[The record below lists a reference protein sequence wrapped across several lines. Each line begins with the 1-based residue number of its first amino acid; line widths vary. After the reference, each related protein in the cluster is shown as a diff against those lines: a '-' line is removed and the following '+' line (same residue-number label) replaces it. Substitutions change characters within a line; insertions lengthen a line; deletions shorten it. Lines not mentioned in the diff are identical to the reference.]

1 MKFTVSK
8 DALLSRMKVA
18 KQVISSKNVLPALDN
33 FLFEVNDSTLTLIAS
48 DNETTLSLRMEL
60 MDCDTDGRIAIDA
73 KMLTDAMKEIPEQPL
88 VFFIDTDTWGVNVKY
103 RNGEFMMMGTDPVE
117 FPSVANL
124 DENAHTFTTSSDE
137 LLAGIK
143 NVLFAVANDELRP
156 VMNGIYFDVEGNK
169 ITLVASDGTML
180 ARRSTELKTEA
191 QRGAFILPKKP
202 ASVLGGVLAKQT
214 DDVTVQ
220 SDARNIRF
228 TVGNTTMVCRMIEGR
243 YPNYNSVIPQDNPLH
258 LTVSRQILISALKRV
273 SVFAS
278 QANSLVKFQIS
289 MGGVMLSCMDVDFST
304 SSNEQIDGEYNGS
317 NITIG
322 FKSTLL
328 LEILN
333 NLSTPDVRLEFLD
346 ATRAT
351 LLKPVDSDS
360 DITMLLMPM
369 QINV

>member
-8 DALLSRMKVA
+8 DALLSRMQVA
-18 KQVISSKNVLPALDN
+18 KQVISSKNVLPVLDN

-60 MDCDTDGRIAIDA
+60 MDCDTDGRIAINA

-88 VFFIDTDTWGVNVKY
+88 IFLINTDTLEINVKY
-103 RNGEFMMMGTDPVE
+103 QNGEFNMMGVEPVE
-117 FPSVANL
+117 FPSVVAL
-124 DENAHTFTTSSDE
+124 TEDAHTFTVPTGE

-156 VMNGIYFDVEGNK
+156 VMNGICFDVEGNK
-169 ITLVASDGTML
+169 MTLAASDGTL
-180 ARRSTELKTEA
+180 LVRRSTRLDSEA
-191 QRGAFILPKKP
+191 PRGLFILPKKP
-202 ASVLGGVLAKQT
+202 ASVLGGVLAKQAG
-214 DDVTVQ
+214 DVTIQ

-228 TVGNTTMVCRMIEGR
+228 TTGDTTMVCRMIEGR
-243 YPNYNSVIPQDNPLH
+243 YPNYNSVIPQDNSSILI
-258 LTVSRQILISALKRV
+258 VSRQALISALKRV

-278 QANSLVKFQIS
+278 PSNSLVKMQVS
-289 MGGVMLSCMDVDFST
+289 MGGVVLSCVDVDFST
-304 SSNEQIDGEYNGS
+304 SSKEQVACEYNGA
-317 NITIG
+317 NMTIG
-322 FKSTLL
+322 LKSTLL

-333 NLSTPDVRLEFLD
+333 NLSTSEIRMELKD
-346 ATRAT
+346 ATRAA
-351 LLKPVDSDS
+351 LLKPVESDL

>member
-8 DALLSRMKVA
+8 DALLSRMQVA

-60 MDCDTDGRIAIDA
+60 MDCDADGRIAIDA
-73 KMLTDAMKEIPEQPL
+73 KMLTNAMKEIPEQPL
-88 VFFIDTDTWGVNVKY
+88 IFLINTDTLEINVKY
-103 RNGEFMMMGTDPVE
+103 QNGEFNMMGADPVE
-117 FPSVANL
+117 FPSATEL
-124 DENAHTFTTSSDE
+124 AEDTHTFTSSSVD

-156 VMNGIYFDVEGNK
+156 VMNGICFDVEGHK
-169 ITLVASDGTML
+169 MTLVASDGTL
-180 ARRSTELKTEA
+180 LVRRSIGLDSEVS
-191 QRGAFILPKKP
+191 RCSFILPKKP
-202 ASVLGGVLAKQT
+202 ASVLSGVLAKQT

-220 SDARNIRF
+220 SDTRNIRF
-228 TVGNTTMVCRMIEGR
+228 TVGDTIMVCRMIEGR
-243 YPNYNSVIPQDNPLH
+243 YPNYKSVIPQDNSSILM
-258 LTVSRQILISALKRV
+258 VSRQALISALKRV

-278 QANSLVKFQIS
+278 PTSSLVKMQVS
-289 MGGVMLSCMDVDFST
+289 MGGVVLSCVDVDFST
-304 SSNEQIDGEYNGS
+304 SSKEQVACEYNGA
-317 NITIG
+317 NMTIG

-333 NLSTPDVRLEFLD
+333 ILSTSEIRMELKD

-351 LLKPVDSDS
+351 LLKPVDSDL

-369 QINV
+369 QINI